1 MIDKLYF
8 LLKQCKAKNIYF
20 FDADPEKVKG
30 KSFGDEN
37 IFVCGINKKL
47 DEDEQVIT
55 LLHERLHDHPRFK
68 KYEPLLH
75 RTSTKIMTK
84 KVEKEINEIAKNI
97 YQNSSHVR
105 NYLLKQI
112 RLANPRIISLEESFG
127 YSINFLME
135 NT

>member
-37 IFVCGINKKL
+37 IFVCGINIKL
-47 DEDEQVIT
+47 DENEQVIT
-55 LLHERLHDHPRFK
+55 LLHERLHDHPRFE
-68 KYEPLLH
+68 KYEPILY
-75 RTSTKIMTK
+75 RTSTKILTK
-84 KVEKEINEIAKNI
+84 NVEEEISEIARNI
-97 YQNSSHVR
+97 CQNSPHIK
-105 NYLLKQI
+105 NYLIKQI
-112 RLANPRIISLEESFG
+112 RLTNPKIFSLEESLG
-127 YSINFLME
+127 YTINFLME

>member
-1 MIDKLYF
+1 MIDQLYF

-37 IFVCGINKKL
+37 IFVCGINKEL
-47 DEDEQVIT
+47 DENEQAIT
-55 LLHERLHDHPRFK
+55 LLHERLHDHPKFK
-68 KYEPLLH
+68 EHEPSLYHDGLK
-75 RTSTKIMTK
+75 SKEL
-84 KVEKEINEIAKNI
+84 EKEIDRISKKICETRPFI
-97 YQNSSHVR
+97 R

-127 YSINFLME
+127 YSINLFIE
-135 NT
+135 NA